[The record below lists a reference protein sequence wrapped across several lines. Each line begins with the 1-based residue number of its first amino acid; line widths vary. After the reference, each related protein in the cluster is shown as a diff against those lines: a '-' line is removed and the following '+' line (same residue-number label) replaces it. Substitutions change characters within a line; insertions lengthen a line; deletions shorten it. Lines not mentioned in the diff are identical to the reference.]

1 MSKGKAIFSR
11 IISNIKGE
19 KFILDNDISIS
30 FLLSESI
37 SRVLMI
43 FRGIFKF
50 INVEKCGVVFCDKNV
65 IVKCKK
71 KIKLG
76 KNSTFKRCVE
86 LNAFS
91 KKGIQMGD
99 NVSIG
104 AYSIIRCSGGIKNI
118 GKGIKIGN
126 NFGCGDY
133 CFFGAAGGIEI
144 GDDVIMGQ
152 NVRFHSENHNYID
165 KYKLI
170 RKQGVSNKGIKIE
183 SDCWIGAGV
192 VFLDGVTIGKGCVIG
207 ANSVVTKDI
216 DEYSIACGNPAR
228 IIKKRI

>member
-1 MSKGKAIFSR
+1 MSKGKAFFSK

-19 KFILDNDISIS
+19 EFSLDDDISIC

-37 SRVLMI
+37 SRILMI

-50 INVEKCGVVFCDKNV
+50 ASVKKYGIVFCDKNV

-76 KNSTFKRCVE
+76 RNNTFKRYVE

-91 KKGIQMGD
+91 KKGIQIGD
-99 NVSIG
+99 NASIG
-104 AYSIIRCSGGIKNI
+104 AYSIIRCSGGIKSI

-165 KYKLI
+165 KNKLI
-170 RKQGVSNKGIKIE
+170 RLQGISNKGIKIE
-183 SDCWIGAGV
+183 SDCWIGAGT

-216 DEYSIACGNPAR
+216 EEYSVVCGNPAR
-228 IIKKRI
+228 IIKKRR